1 MCGVIVSDLRSV
13 AISQC
18 RPFPSEFILL
28 AFLADKSEEK
38 KKDGREKILD
48 LRVGKANYALREAE
62 GDKWKSSINAGCHYQ
77 SICSG

>member
-18 RPFPSEFILL
+18 RAFPSEFILL

-48 LRVGKANYALREAE
+48 LRESAKL
-62 GDKWKSSINAGCHYQ
+62 ITP
-77 SICSG
+77 

>member
-1 MCGVIVSDLRSV
+1 MCGVIVSDLRLV

-28 AFLADKSEEK
+28 AFLADRSEE

-48 LRVGKANYALREAE
+48 LRESAKLIM
-62 GDKWKSSINAGCHYQ
+62 S
-77 SICSG
+77 